1 MGSRIDDYT
10 REEKCVYKGR
20 CYHVRDNG
28 AIYREARQGS
38 LLSKLDEV
46 WTFGKF
52 DDRTGYMLI
61 GSERVHRIVC
71 TAFKGKP
78 ETEDMVV
85 DHINTIRTDNQPE
98 NLRWLTRFEN
108 ILNNPITMARV
119 EVICGSKE
127 AFIANPK
134 LLFGHENKDPNFSWM
149 KDISPQEA
157 KIAYD
162 KMLVWTKK
170 TVDERRNKGG
180 VLGEWIVNKE
190 NDQNNP
196 FRGFKRWAYE
206 VMDRTEESYFP
217 LSPLSTV
224 AGEDVLQKYRQRLVS
239 GAEFLVSRGY
249 KTLVSEVVYYKTENK
264 LRVLSERAGALKA
277 RWYVFEVWPEGN
289 ILIHKYTGTYSE
301 KQKEEALSAVKD
313 LTKYHRQEWKYKHNE
328 RLGLNKSGDNHYNNE
343 DSLTYWTE
351 LCGEDELDYEGIDD
365 TLYDSLTPNAKQ
377 INWHTPNE
385 FICCPKPNEQTS
397 TRAYYDNLQKGKRFA
412 QDKYGHYSEIIDYRY
427 CERDNTIIIFTHK
440 TNGLNQYGICQVSIE
455 GECYIHNNKGTYYNE
470 NDARLALT
478 MTVDINEDTREL

>member
-38 LLSKLDEV
+38 LPSKLDEV

-180 VLGEWIVNKE
+180 VLGGWIVNKE
-190 NDQNNP
+190 NDQN
-196 FRGFKRWAYE
+196 Y
-206 VMDRTEESYFP
+206 
-217 LSPLSTV
+217 
-224 AGEDVLQKYRQRLVS
+224 
-239 GAEFLVSRGY
+239 
-249 KTLVSEVVYYKTENK
+249 
-264 LRVLSERAGALKA
+264 
-277 RWYVFEVWPEGN
+277 
-289 ILIHKYTGTYSE
+289 
-301 KQKEEALSAVKD
+301 
-313 LTKYHRQEWKYKHNE
+313 
-328 RLGLNKSGDNHYNNE
+328 
-343 DSLTYWTE
+343 
-351 LCGEDELDYEGIDD
+351 
-365 TLYDSLTPNAKQ
+365 
-377 INWHTPNE
+377 
-385 FICCPKPNEQTS
+385 
-397 TRAYYDNLQKGKRFA
+397 
-412 QDKYGHYSEIIDYRY
+412 
-427 CERDNTIIIFTHK
+427 
-440 TNGLNQYGICQVSIE
+440 
-455 GECYIHNNKGTYYNE
+455 
-470 NDARLALT
+470 
-478 MTVDINEDTREL
+478 